1 MSSPGR
7 EHPSVQPAHR
17 LSLPSSRGQVSPA
30 QQELGPL
37 CAQFGKNRSL
47 CTGFITQ
54 TQVLCALLPRKI
66 LPLDDDGGRVF
77 FSEVVL
83 TSSMMKTSGRK
94 PVFE

>member
-17 LSLPSSRGQVSPA
+17 LSLLSSHGQVSPA

-37 CAQFGKNRSL
+37 CAQFGQNRSL
-47 CTGFITQ
+47 CTGFIAQ
-54 TQVLCALLPRKI
+54 TQVLCAPLPRKI
-66 LPLDDDGGRVF
+66 LPLGDDGGRVF
-77 FSEVVL
+77 FSEL
-83 TSSMMKTSGRK
+83 ALKSSMMSTAGRK